1 MDEGCE
7 AVAYRPTLADRIKWA
22 GERLRRWVRG
32 RLFRAAMAMVED
44 NNYLRHARR
53 EFLAAGYDLDEK
65 DGPDRWIQ
73 DGLLDLLRVMSMQGH
88 SGFSASYL
96 TGAFEKLSRFEPITP
111 LKGDESEWIEVGPQV
126 FQNCRLSSVF
136 KEKDG
141 RAYRYDGRVFREPDG
156 CCFTNGDSRVYI
168 EFPYT
173 PTREYVD
180 VPKAAE

>member
-1 MDEGCE
+1 MKECE
-7 AVAYRPTLADRIKWA
+7 AVEYRPTLLDEARVW
-22 GERLRRWVRG
+22 LRAAKGWIRD

-44 NNYLRHARR
+44 SRYLEHARR
-53 EFLAAGYDLDEK
+53 EFLAAGYDPNEK
-65 DGPDRWIQ
+65 DGPNRWIQ
-73 DGLLDLLRVMSMQGH
+73 DNLLDLLRVMAMQGH

-96 TGAFEKLSRFEPITP
+96 TGAFEKLSRFEPMTP
-111 LKGDESEWIEVGPQV
+111 LKGDESEWVDVGDQMW
-126 FQNCRLSSVF
+126 QNNRLSSVF

-168 EFPYT
+168 DFPYT

-180 VPKAAE
+180 VPKARE